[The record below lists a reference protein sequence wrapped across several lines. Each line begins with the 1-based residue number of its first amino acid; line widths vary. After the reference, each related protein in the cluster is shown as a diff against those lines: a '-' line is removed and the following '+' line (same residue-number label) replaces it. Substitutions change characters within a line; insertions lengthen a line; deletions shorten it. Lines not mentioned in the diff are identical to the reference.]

1 MFYLWKNA
9 SIWVHGIHA
18 FHMHLSYLGPNLVSL
33 FTLRSGRYSRWLLLV
48 FSSHSPNPHTP
59 QQSPWRGVASVGLK
73 FWKPSF
79 TFGGQKSLTAV
90 THLAKQYGRKYFM
103 SHSKHSISAQPLLTL
118 TISEEKLDIML
129 IFIPL

>member
-1 MFYLWKNA
+1 MAA
-9 SIWVHGIHA
+9 SCIQ
-18 FHMHLSYLGPNLVSL
+18 FPLPK
-33 FTLRSGRYSRWLLLV
+33 
-48 FSSHSPNPHTP
+48 SSHSSAVTMEG
-59 QQSPWRGVASVGLK
+59 GVASVGLK

-90 THLAKQYGRKYFM
+90 THLANQYGRKYFM